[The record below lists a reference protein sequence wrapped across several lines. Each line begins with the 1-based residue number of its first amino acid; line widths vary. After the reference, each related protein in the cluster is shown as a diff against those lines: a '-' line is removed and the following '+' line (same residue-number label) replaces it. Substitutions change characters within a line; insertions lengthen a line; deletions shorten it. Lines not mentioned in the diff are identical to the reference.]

1 MRDMHKNIPK
11 RYVSEKDVLKALK
24 IDSFRNLSKEKM
36 MEFASMLPYMDKDVA
51 LAIIDQFPKFVEF
64 AKTAI
69 ESYTQICNSILEKN
83 DKSQTAVIQGYQTIL
98 DALAKQLEKPNL
110 TEESRKSITEDMISV
125 ADKIAMADE
134 RNKKFFL
141 DALGKIG
148 LSIGGVLLV
157 VGAAIGINAKFGNTT
172 DIPQLGD
179 DDPDNDDYNKM
190 L

>member
-1 MRDMHKNIPK
+1 MHKNFPK

-24 IDSFRNLSKEKM
+24 IKSFRNLSKEKM

-51 LAIIDQFPKFVEF
+51 LAIIDQFPKFAEF

-98 DALAKQLEKPNL
+98 NALEKQLEKPNL
-110 TEESRKSITEDMISV
+110 TEESRKLITEDMISV

-134 RNKKFFL
+134 RNKRFLL
-141 DALGKIG
+141 DAVGKIG
-148 LSIGGVLLV
+148 FYIGGVLLV

-172 DIPQLGD
+172 DLPQLGD
-179 DDPDNDDYNKM
+179 DDADNDDNNKM

>member
-1 MRDMHKNIPK
+1 
-11 RYVSEKDVLKALK
+11 
-24 IDSFRNLSKEKM
+24 
-36 MEFASMLPYMDKDVA
+36 MEFAKS
-51 LAIIDQFPKFVEF
+51 
-64 AKTAI
+64 AI

-110 TEESRKSITEDMISV
+110 TEESRKLITEDMISV

-141 DALGKIG
+141 DAISKIG
-148 LSIGGVLLV
+148 FYIVGAFLV
-157 VGAAIGINAKFGNTT
+157 VGTAIGIDAKFGNTT
-172 DIPQLGD
+172 DLPQLGD
-179 DDPDNDDYNKM
+179 EDPDNDAFNKR